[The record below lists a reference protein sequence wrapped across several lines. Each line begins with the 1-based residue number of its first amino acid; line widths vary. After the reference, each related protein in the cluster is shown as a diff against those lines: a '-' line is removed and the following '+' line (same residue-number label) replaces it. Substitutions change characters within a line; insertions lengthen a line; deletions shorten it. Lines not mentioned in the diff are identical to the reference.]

1 MAAAPDVE
9 TNALRFMQESIY
21 DQSFALRYYRRRP
34 LPLII
39 RIRRINCF
47 YWMWRA
53 RDAYN
58 TGEEMRS
65 RVRHPAIPEGGQKTI
80 GRESAVEDLGL
91 SVRTR
96 NALRAIGCDT
106 VENVLALDLGSS
118 VRGLGRKTKEELLTA
133 LELGGFRHPT
143 LENDPASEIQ
153 IMERSL
159 DKMQTRVDAAL
170 TAVSKEIRLLKQRL
184 RKTRSGVS

>member
-1 MAAAPDVE
+1 
-9 TNALRFMQESIY
+9 MQS
-21 DQSFALRYYRRRP
+21 
-34 LPLII
+34 
-39 RIRRINCF
+39 
-47 YWMWRA
+47 RA
-53 RDAYN
+53 RH
-58 TGEEMRS
+58 S
-65 RVRHPAIPEGGQKTI
+65 AIPEGDPRVI
-80 GRESAVEDLGL
+80 SLESAVEDLGL

-133 LELGGFRHPT
+133 LELSGFRHPA
-143 LENDPASEIQ
+143 LEQQPPSEIQ
-153 IMERSL
+153 VLERSL

-170 TAVSKEIRLLKQRL
+170 ASISKEIRILKQRL